1 MPELNGP
8 QKAAAILVQ
17 LGNDVANRVLKS
29 MNETEVVQLT
39 LAIANLP
46 QLETEMV
53 NDIVNEFVASISGIE
68 SVRQGGIDAAK
79 EMLTARLG
87 STEAEV

>member
-46 QLETEMV
+46 
-53 NDIVNEFVASISGIE
+53 
-68 SVRQGGIDAAK
+68 
-79 EMLTARLG
+79 
-87 STEAEV
+87 